1 MIKRIKS
8 RNELSALPEKGVEA
22 QKIRSLLLAYGTEY
36 DFCRFYSAEN
46 AFLAQLNG
54 DFIICDYGETDIAEL
69 SEFLGFSGFESAFC
83 SEMLG
88 CALAKKLDLEP
99 QKVNLMR
106 FEGNFNAI
114 KPDLLTPSEAYSVIK
129 TGFEF
134 DFEPW
139 YLDMSHRIRHGISR
153 LYGLCGSALAVQYA
167 INGEAL
173 ISQVATLP
181 EYRGK
186 GLASRLLLAV
196 CGELRGF
203 SVFVLCEDELVEFYR
218 KNGFVFADKKC
229 CIKRLSSS

>member
-1 MIKRIKS
+1 MIKRINS
-8 RNELSALPEKGVEA
+8 PEELSALPVKGVEA

-46 AFLAQLNG
+46 AFAAQLNA
-54 DFIICDYGETDIAEL
+54 DFIICDYGETDIDEL
-69 SEFLGFSGFESAFC
+69 SEFLGLSGFESVFC
-83 SEMLG
+83 SDKLG
-88 CALAKKLDLEP
+88 CALAKKLGFEP

-106 FEGNFNAI
+106 FEGEFNEI
-114 KPDLLTPSEAYSVIK
+114 KPELLSPSEAYSVIK
-129 TGFEF
+129 TGFDF

-139 YLDMSHRIRHGISR
+139 YLDMSHRVRHGISR
-153 LYGLCGSALAVQYA
+153 FYGLFGSALAVQYA

-181 EYRGK
+181 ENRGK
-186 GLASRLLLAV
+186 GFASRLLSAV

-203 SVFVLCEDELVEFYR
+203 SVYVLCENELLEFYR
-218 KNGFVFADKKC
+218 KNGFVFTEKKC